1 MFSGQDYPSPPP
13 SVCTTAP
20 LLCSLAGQMYR
31 QDQGRPPAAGT
42 IKLSVLSGVSH
53 LALNLGFSILLDNS
67 LLFFLITG
75 ATHVKPH
82 YGLTNTKLRAHL
94 PLVVPSDPA
103 PLLRVAQVTCDILT
117 PEYDQRWI
125 IRGT

>member
-1 MFSGQDYPSPPP
+1 
-13 SVCTTAP
+13 
-20 LLCSLAGQMYR
+20 MYR

-53 LALNLGFSILLDNS
+53 LALNLGSSILLDNS
-67 LLFFLITG
+67 LIFFLITG

-94 PLVVPSDPA
+94 PLVVPSDLA
-103 PLLRVAQVTCDILT
+103 PLLRVAQVTL
-117 PEYDQRWI
+117 
-125 IRGT
+125 